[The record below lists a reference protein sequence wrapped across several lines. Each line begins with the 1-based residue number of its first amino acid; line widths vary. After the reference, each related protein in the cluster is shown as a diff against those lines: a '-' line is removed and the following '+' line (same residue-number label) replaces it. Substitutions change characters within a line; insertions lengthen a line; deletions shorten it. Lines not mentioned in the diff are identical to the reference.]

1 MAINRDADARDL
13 RGGPRRFLSKVVAAA
28 LLGTVVATLPAIPA
42 RAATKVVITGGGWGH
57 GLGLSQWGAYERA
70 GNGWSADRIL
80 RHYYTDTTVKATNL
94 PNQVR
99 VGLLQGQSEI
109 EFTSSALRA
118 DGGRLAF
125 AVKGS
130 EPFVSGGT
138 NANWKVQPGPRG
150 SIYLFKNGDVV
161 RDSGDRTLGGNQPVV
176 VEYEPYDTLVR
187 VVDKDTSYKHGEML
201 LDSYGGSC
209 LDGRCLRLVGAIPME
224 EYLLGIAEV
233 SASWPK
239 ESLRVQAIIARTYAS
254 HKIKTTGQHRDTCD
268 CAVYDSSYDQV
279 YLGDDRRLA
288 AGSYWGNWRRAV
300 RSTEDHAVLYDG
312 VPILALYMSSSG
324 GHTEDNEDV
333 WGGTP
338 LPYLRGVNDR
348 ADSTSAN
355 INHEWRV
362 EMSWS
367 SFSSKLDAYFGTGPV
382 QRFTLERPFGVSGR
396 VTVVKADGSGG
407 VRIVGAERTVRASG
421 YQVKSALG
429 LKDTLFRVD
438 FVD

>member
-1 MAINRDADARDL
+1 M
-13 RGGPRRFLSKVVAAA
+13 
-28 LLGTVVATLPAIPA
+28 IPA

-57 GLGLSQWGAYERA
+57 GLGLSQWGTYERA
-70 GNGWSADRIL
+70 RNGWGANRIL
-80 RHYYTDTTVKATNL
+80 RHYYSDTTVKATNL

-99 VGLLQGQSEI
+99 VGLLQSQSEI
-109 EFTSSALRA
+109 AFTSVALRS
-118 DGGRLAF
+118 GGGDVSF

-130 EPFVSGGT
+130 EPFVTGGT

-150 SIYLFKNGDVV
+150 SIYLFKNGNAVD
-161 RDSGDRTLGGNQPVV
+161 DDGDKTLGGKNPVV
-176 VEYEPYDTLVR
+176 VEYEPYRTLLN
-187 VVDKDTSYKHGEML
+187 VVDKDNGYKHGRMI

-209 LDGRCLRLVGAIPME
+209 LEGRCLRLVAEVPME
-224 EYLLGIAEV
+224 DYVRGIAEV

-254 HKIKTTGQHRDTCD
+254 YKIKTSGQHRVTCD

-279 YLGDDRRLA
+279 YLGDDRRIA
-288 AGSYWGNWRRAV
+288 AGSYWGEWKRAV
-300 RSTEDHAVLYDG
+300 RSTEDQAVLYNG
-312 VPILALYMSSSG
+312 APILALYMSSSG

-355 INHEWRV
+355 VNHTWRE

-367 SFSSKLDAYFGTGPV
+367 TFSTRLDAYFDTGAV
-382 QRFTLERPFGVSGR
+382 QRFSLERPFGVSGR
-396 VTVVKADGSGG
+396 VTVVKSDGSGG
-407 VRIVGAERTVRASG
+407 VRIVGRERTVRASG
-421 YQVKSALG
+421 NQVKSALG

-438 FVD
+438 IVD

>member
-1 MAINRDADARDL
+1 MAANGDANARRL
-13 RGGPRRFLSKVVAAA
+13 SGGRRRGLSNTVAALVLA
-28 LLGTVVATLPAIPA
+28 IVAATLPVLPA
-42 RAATKVVITGGGWGH
+42 QAATRVIITGGGWGH

-70 GNGWSADRIL
+70 GNGWRAGRIL

-99 VGLLQGQSEI
+99 VGLLQNQSEI
-109 EFTSSALRA
+109 AFTSDALRS
-118 DGGRLAF
+118 GGGTLAF
-125 AVKGS
+125 AIKGS
-130 EPFVSGGT
+130 EPFVTGGS
-138 NANWKVQPGPRG
+138 NATWTVRPGPRG
-150 SIYLFKNGDVV
+150 SIYLYKNGDVV
-161 RDSGDRTLGGNQPVV
+161 RDDGDRTLGGKRPVI
-176 VEYEPYDTLVR
+176 VEYEPYNTLVN
-187 VVDKDTSYKHGEML
+187 VVDKSMGYKHGEMI

-209 LDGRCLRLVGAIPME
+209 LDGRCLRLVAQVPME
-224 EYLLGIAEV
+224 DYLLGIAEV

-239 ESLRVQAIIARTYAS
+239 ESLRTQAIIARTYAS
-254 HKIKTTGQHRDTCD
+254 YKIKTSGQHRSTCD

-288 AGSYWGNWRRAV
+288 AGSYWRNWKRAV
-300 RSTEDHAVLYDG
+300 RSTEDQAVLYNG
-312 VPILALYMSSSG
+312 APILSLYMSSSG

-355 INHEWRV
+355 INHKWRE

-367 SFSSKLDAYFGTGPV
+367 SFSSQLDAYFGTGAV
-382 QRFTLERPFGVSGR
+382 QRFTLEKPFGVSGR
-396 VTVVKADGSGG
+396 VTVVKSDGSGG
-407 VRIVGAERTVRASG
+407 VRIVGSARTVRASG

-429 LKDTLFRVD
+429 LNDTLFRVEIR
-438 FVD
+438 